1 MLTRNSRHRDHRG
14 GGTARAL
21 RLAGRFAAALIL
33 SATALSLPTAALA
46 QEPVSGLT
54 PFAGVRTFVGAPYVP
69 GCADLQADIAILGV
83 PFDEGTWGW
92 PGERYGPRDIRE
104 GSQDYKQ
111 IDLKNGFF
119 VLDRDQYILQGKR
132 WADCG
137 DVEVSPT
144 VPAATN
150 DRVTAA
156 VKRIAARKAF
166 PVVIGGDH
174 SITFPIVRAIDAPS
188 LMIVHFDAHLDTWTS
203 SPGNVDH
210 SSPIR
215 RAAALPNVKKI
226 VQIGMR
232 GLANDMEAVG
242 NARKLGTQIVTTE
255 AIRRKGLEW
264 VIAQIPRADA
274 IYVTLDVDVMDP
286 SVTPGTGTYEPGG
299 LRFEEVDEIL
309 EALPAKGRVVGFDV
323 VEVNPLRDP
332 SGRTGQTAARL
343 ILDFLGAIFRAP
355 RG

>member
-1 MLTRNSRHRDHRG
+1 MN
-14 GGTARAL
+14 
-21 RLAGRFAAALIL
+21 RFKTSVFTCAVLLSGAISAA
-33 SATALSLPTAALA
+33 A
-46 QEPVSGLT
+46 QEPVSGLQT
-54 PFAGVRTFVGAPYVP
+54 FAGIRTFVAAPYVP
-69 GCADLQADIAILGV
+69 RCEKMNADIAILGV

-111 IDLKNGFF
+111 ADLKNGFYYF
-119 VLDRDQYILQGKR
+119 DSDTYVLKGKR

-137 DVEVSPT
+137 DVEVAPT
-144 VPAATN
+144 VPSLTN
-150 DRVTAA
+150 ERVTAA
-156 VKRIAARKAF
+156 VKNIREQKAF

-174 SITFPIVRAIDAPS
+174 SITVPVLKAMADVPS

-203 SPGNVDH
+203 DPGNIDH

-215 RAAALPNVKKI
+215 RSAMLPNVKKI

-232 GLANDMEAVG
+232 GLANDMEATE
-242 NARKLGTQIVTTE
+242 NARKIGSQVITTE
-255 AIRRKGLEW
+255 AIRRKGIEW
-264 VIAQIPRADA
+264 AIAQIPKADY

-299 LRFEEVDEIL
+299 LKFEEIDQFLMAI
-309 EALPAKGRVVGFDV
+309 PSKGKLVGFDV

-343 ILDFLGAIFRAP
+343 ILDFLGAIFQ
-355 RG
+355 

>member
-1 MLTRNSRHRDHRG
+1 MALG
-14 GGTARAL
+14 G
-21 RLAGRFAAALIL
+21 LAAVANAE
-33 SATALSLPTAALA
+33 A
-46 QEPVSGLT
+46 QQPVSGLPT
-54 PFAGVRTFVGAPYVP
+54 FAGVRTFVGAPYVP
-69 GCADLQADIAILGV
+69 GCVTLQADIAILGV

-111 IDLKNGFF
+111 FDLKDGFYY
-119 VLDRDQYILQGKR
+119 LDRDQHVLKGRR

-150 DRVTAA
+150 DRVTEA
-156 VKRIAARKAF
+156 VTRILAQKAF

-174 SITFPIVRAIDAPS
+174 SITFPAVRAFSTPS
-188 LMIVHFDAHLDTWTS
+188 LMLVHLDAHLDTWTS
-203 SPGNVDH
+203 APGNVDH

-215 RAAALPNVKKI
+215 RAAALPSVKKI

-232 GLANDMEAVG
+232 GLANDTEASD
-242 NARKLGTQIVTTE
+242 NARKLGTQIITTE

-264 VIAQIPRADA
+264 AIAQIPRADN
-274 IYVTLDVDVMDP
+274 IYLTLDVDVMDP
-286 SVTPGTGTYEPGG
+286 SVTPGTGTLEPGG

-309 EALPAKGRVVGFDV
+309 TTLPSKGKIVGFDV

-343 ILDFLGAIFRAP
+343 ILDFLGAIFH
-355 RG
+355 

>member
-1 MLTRNSRHRDHRG
+1 MQTRI
-14 GGTARAL
+14 ARAGDNRGWRCL
-21 RLAGRFAAALIL
+21 HASLLSGAIAAGAFAPVA
-33 SATALSLPTAALA
+33 SVA

-54 PFAGVRTFVGAPYVP
+54 TFAGVRTFVGAPYVP
-69 GCADLQADIAILGV
+69 RCEHLQADIAVLGV

-111 IDLKNGFF
+111 HDLKDGFYY
-119 VLDRDQYILQGKR
+119 LDRDQYILKGKR

-150 DRVTAA
+150 DRVTEA
-156 VKRIAARKAF
+156 VKRIIAQKAF

-174 SITFPIVRAIDAPS
+174 SITFPIVRALDAPS
-188 LMIVHFDAHLDTWTS
+188 LTIIHFDAHLDTWTS
-203 SPGNVDH
+203 APGNIDH

-215 RAAALPNVKKI
+215 RAAALQNVKKI

-242 NARKLGTQIVTTE
+242 NARRLGTQIITTE
-255 AIRRKGLEW
+255 AIRRKGVAW
-264 VIAQIPRADA
+264 AISQVPTAGN
-274 IYVTLDVDVMDP
+274 IYVTVDVDVMDP
-286 SVTPGTGTYEPGG
+286 SVTPGTGTLEPGG
-299 LRFEEVDEIL
+299 LRFEELDEL
-309 EALPAKGRVVGFDV
+309 LLALPSKGRIVGFDV
-323 VEVNPLRDP
+323 VEVNPMRDP

-343 ILDFLGAIFRAP
+343 ILDFLGAIFQDQVPIERT
-355 RG
+355 R

>member
-1 MLTRNSRHRDHRG
+1 MDIRRGRRDNVPAG
-14 GGTARAL
+14 
-21 RLAGRFAAALIL
+21 GRFPTLGFAILLAAGGIAGNPP
-33 SATALSLPTAALA
+33 SALA
-46 QEPVSGLT
+46 QEPDSGLT
-54 PFAGVRTFVGAPYVP
+54 TFAGVRTFVAAPYVP
-69 GCADLQADIAILGV
+69 RCENLQADIAILGV

-111 IDLKNGFF
+111 HDLKDGFYS
-119 VLDRDQYILQGKR
+119 LDRDLYILKGKR

-144 VPAATN
+144 VPLATN
-150 DRVTAA
+150 DRVTEG
-156 VKRIAARKAF
+156 VKRILAQHAF

-174 SITFPIVRAIDAPS
+174 SITFPILRAIETPG
-188 LMIVHFDAHLDTWTS
+188 LTLIHFDAHLDTWTS
-203 SPGNVDH
+203 APGNIDH

-215 RAAALPNVKKI
+215 RAAALPNIKKI
-226 VQIGMR
+226 IQIGMR
-232 GLANDMEAVG
+232 GLANDMEATR
-242 NARKLGTQIVTTE
+242 NARTLGTRIITAE

-264 VIAQIPRADA
+264 TMAQIPKSEA

-299 LRFEEVDEIL
+299 LRFEEIDELLTSI
-309 EALPAKGRVVGFDV
+309 PSKGRIVGFDV

-343 ILDFLGAIFRAP
+343 ILDLLGAIFH
-355 RG
+355 

>member
-1 MLTRNSRHRDHRG
+1 M
-14 GGTARAL
+14 TAT
-21 RLAGRFAAALIL
+21 IV
-33 SATALSLPTAALA
+33 ATAAIALTTPTAALA
-46 QEPVSGLT
+46 QEPPSGLT
-54 PFAGVRTFVGAPYVP
+54 TFAGVRTFVAAPYVP
-69 GCADLQADIAILGV
+69 RCENLQADIAILGA

-111 IDLKNGFF
+111 HDLKDGFYY
-119 VLDRDQYILQGKR
+119 LDRDQYILKGKR

-144 VPAATN
+144 VPAVTN
-150 DRVTAA
+150 DRITQG
-156 VKRIAARKAF
+156 VKRILAQKAF

-174 SITFPIVRAIDAPS
+174 SITFAVIRAIEAPS

-203 SPGNVDH
+203 EPGNIDH
-210 SSPIR
+210 STPIR

-232 GLANDMEAVG
+232 GLANDTEASQ
-242 NARKLGTQIVTTE
+242 NARRLGTQIITTE
-255 AIRRKGLEW
+255 TIRRKGIEW
-264 VIAQIPRADA
+264 VIAQIPKAEN

-299 LRFEEVDEIL
+299 LRFEEVDDIL
-309 EALPAKGRVVGFDV
+309 AALPSKGKVVGFDI

-343 ILDFLGAIFRAP
+343 ILDFLGDIFH
-355 RG
+355 

>member
-1 MLTRNSRHRDHRG
+1 MRFGFEEGFVSTRD
-14 GGTARAL
+14 
-21 RLAGRFAAALIL
+21 
-33 SATALSLPTAALA
+33 
-46 QEPVSGLT
+46 Q
-54 PFAGVRTFVGAPYVP
+54 VP
-69 GCADLQADIAILGV
+69 RCENLQADIAVLGV

-111 IDLKNGFF
+111 HDLRDGFYY
-119 VLDRDQYILQGKR
+119 LDRDQYALKGKR

-144 VPAATN
+144 VASATN
-150 DRVTAA
+150 DRVTDA
-156 VKRIAARKAF
+156 VKRIRAQKAF

-174 SITFPIVRAIDAPS
+174 SITFPVLRAIAPETPS
-188 LMIVHFDAHLDTWTS
+188 LMIVHFDAHLDTWS
-203 SPGNVDH
+203 GESGNMDH
-210 SSPIR
+210 ASPIR
-215 RAAALPNVKKI
+215 RSIEQLNIKKV

-232 GLANDMEAVG
+232 GLANDTEASQ
-242 NARKLGTQIVTTE
+242 NARKLGTQILTTE

-264 VIAQIPRADA
+264 TIAQIPPADN

-286 SVTPGTGTYEPGG
+286 SVTPGTGTLEPGG
-299 LRFEEVDEIL
+299 LRFEEVDEL
-309 EALPAKGRVVGFDV
+309 LTALPSKGKIVGFDI

-343 ILDFLGAIFRAP
+343 ILDFLGAIFH
-355 RG
+355 

>member
-1 MLTRNSRHRDHRG
+1 MLTWKSRFGEERG
-14 GGTARAL
+14 SRRIVAPL
-21 RLAGRFAAALIL
+21 LAGLMAAGGFALL
-33 SATALSLPTAALA
+33 ATAARA
-46 QEPVSGLT
+46 QEPDSGVT

-69 GCADLQADIAILGV
+69 RCENLRADIAILGV

-111 IDLKNGFF
+111 INLKNGFYY
-119 VLDRDQYILQGKR
+119 LDRDQYVLKGKR

-144 VPAATN
+144 VPSATN
-150 DRVTAA
+150 DRVTDA
-156 VKRIAARKAF
+156 VKRIIAQKAF

-174 SITFPIVRAIDAPS
+174 SITFPIVRAIETPS
-188 LMIVHFDAHLDTWTS
+188 LMIVHFDSHLDTWTS
-203 SPGNVDH
+203 TPGNIDH

-215 RAAALPNVKKI
+215 RAAALPNVRKI

-232 GLANDMEAVG
+232 GLANDTEASQ
-242 NARKLGTQIVTTE
+242 NARQLGTQIITTE

-264 VIAQIPRADA
+264 AIAQIPKAEA
-274 IYVTLDVDVMDP
+274 IYVTVDVDVMDP
-286 SVTPGTGTYEPGG
+286 SVAPGTGTYEPGG
-299 LRFEEVDEIL
+299 LRFEELDEIL
-309 EALPAKGRVVGFDV
+309 MSLPSKGRIVGFDV

-343 ILDFLGAIFRAP
+343 IIDLLGAIFH
-355 RG
+355 